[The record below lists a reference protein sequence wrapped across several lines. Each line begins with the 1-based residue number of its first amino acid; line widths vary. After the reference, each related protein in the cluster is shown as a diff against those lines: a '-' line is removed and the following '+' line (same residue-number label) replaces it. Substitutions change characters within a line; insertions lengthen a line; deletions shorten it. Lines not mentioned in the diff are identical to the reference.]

1 MDHNTVTIKVISE
14 HKKLTEI
21 KFQAKN
27 EQELIVKFN
36 QIKIGNDINNNLKK
50 LIKDCKSFQ
59 DIYELFQ

>member
-36 QIKIGNDINNNLKK
+36 QIKIGNDINKNLKK
-50 LIKDCKSFQ
+50 LIKDCKSF
-59 DIYELFQ
+59 